1 MLYQYSSILFP
12 LLIAVGVALALLYIF
27 KHINKLGI
35 DKKTY
40 ERLLVVM
47 CYAGIAFY
55 LGARFFDDLFHY
67 LNGEP
72 WGKGGITFLGG
83 MISAMVVFI
92 VLFLI
97 FLKPL
102 RRKFLVILNIIAV
115 GIVIGHSVG
124 RIGCFTAG
132 CCYGKVTDAPIGVHF
147 PGNYTINEKTL
158 QISGSASDGYKTLF
172 YGKLEELGFE
182 DALIAGNKP
191 LANYIFDQAKEY
203 ADTTKLLPTQLIETC
218 FLLCLFTFF
227 LFVKK
232 CQFPLYVIIYGIY
245 RFFAEFLRFDNRG
258 ATSFGISPS
267 QLMSILIVV
276 AGIGLLVA
284 YILLNKKYGIE
295 IEQKDIKIDENKN
308 IPE

>member
-1 MLYQYSSILFP
+1 MLYQYSNILFP

-27 KHINKLGI
+27 KHLNKLGM

-40 ERLLVVM
+40 ERLIVVM
-47 CYAGIAFY
+47 SYAGIAFY

-92 VLFLI
+92 TLFLI

-102 RRKFLVILNIIAV
+102 RRKFLVILNIIAM
-115 GIVIGHSVG
+115 GIIIGHAVG

-132 CCYGKVTDAPIGVHF
+132 CCYGKVTEAPIGVHF
-147 PGNYTINEKTL
+147 PGNYEINEKNL
-158 QISGSASDGYKTLF
+158 QITGSASEGYKQLF
-172 YGKLEELGFE
+172 YSKLEELGFYE
-182 DALIAGNKP
+182 DVATKNIAHGNW
-191 LANYIFDQAKEY
+191 AFDKAKEY

-218 FLLCLFTFF
+218 FLLCLFTLL
-227 LFVKK
+227 LFIKK
-232 CQFPLYVIIYGIY
+232 CQFPLYVILYGIY
-245 RFFAEFLRFDNRG
+245 RFFIEYLRFDNRG
-258 ATSFGISPS
+258 ATTLGISPS
-267 QLMSILIVV
+267 QLMSIIIVI
-276 AGIGLLVA
+276 AGIGILIA
-284 YILLNKKYGIE
+284 YILLNKKKGIE
-295 IEQKDIKIDENKN
+295 IEQIIEPKEKEN